1 MTIALPMILPEPAND
16 RRSRK
21 PSGQKAPLQPK
32 EVWAIR
38 VRLQLAKRVRDLA
51 LFNLAIDAK
60 LRGCDL
66 VRLKVTDV
74 AQMGETRSRASVIQK
89 KTGVPVRFEVT
100 PAARETINAWI
111 RKAELTD
118 RDWLFPSRIHAC
130 PHLTTRQYQR
140 RVKGWVALIGLDP
153 TRYGSHSLRRTK
165 ATLIYK
171 RTGNLRAVQLLL
183 GHPKIESTVQYLG
196 VEVEDA
202 LTLSEQIELC
212 RQGLARLAPRRA
224 ISRR

>member
-1 MTIALPMILPEPAND
+1 MIVSQAAKT
-16 RRSRK
+16 RRTAK

-38 VRLQLAKRVRDLA
+38 VRLQLAKRIRDLA
-51 LFNLAIDAK
+51 LFNLAIDSK

-66 VRLKVTDV
+66 VCLKVTDV
-74 AQMGETRSRASVIQK
+74 AQMGEARSRASVIQK
-89 KTGVPVRFEVT
+89 KTGAPVRFEIT
-100 PAARETINAWI
+100 PAARETLNAWI
-111 RKAELTD
+111 RKAGLSD
-118 RDWLFPSRIHAC
+118 RDWLFPSRFHAC

-140 RVKGWVALIGLDP
+140 LVKDWVAIIGLDP

-165 ATLIYK
+165 ATQIYK

-183 GHPKIESTVQYLG
+183 GHAKIESTVQYLG

-202 LTLSEQIELC
+202 LTLSEQIEL
-212 RQGLARLAPRRA
+212 
-224 ISRR
+224 

>member
-1 MTIALPMILPEPAND
+1 MIVPQKTKD
-16 RRSRK
+16 RAKRA

-38 VRLQLAKRVRDLA
+38 VRLQLAKRARDLA
-51 LFNLAIDAK
+51 LFNLAIDSK

-66 VRLKVTDV
+66 VRLKVADV
-74 AQMGETRSRASVIQK
+74 AQMGEVRTRASVIQK
-89 KTGVPVRFEVT
+89 KTGAPVRFEIA

-111 RKAELTD
+111 RKADLTD
-118 RDWLFPSRIHAC
+118 RDWLFPSRIRAC

-140 RVKGWVALIGLDP
+140 LVKDWVALIGLDP

-165 ATLIYK
+165 ATQIYK

-183 GHPKIESTVQYLG
+183 GHAKIESTVQYLG

-202 LTLSEQIELC
+202 LTLSEQIEL
-212 RQGLARLAPRRA
+212 
-224 ISRR
+224 